1 MCLHENFEGV
11 FKDFEKFGGIW
22 YYFRLVL
29 NLDLLIFFFFL
40 ENIRLNV
47 KKYENDV
54 NIDFFLIYKM
64 FQNYNTKNTI
74 KMVVLKYYCDIFL
87 V

>member
-1 MCLHENFEGV
+1 MVLLSAC
-11 FKDFEKFGGIW
+11 FK
-22 YYFRLVL
+22 FRLV
-29 NLDLLIFFFFL
+29 DFFFFL

-54 NIDFFLIYKM
+54 NKDFFLIYKM

>member
-1 MCLHENFEGV
+1 MVLLSAC
-11 FKDFEKFGGIW
+11 FK
-22 YYFRLVL
+22 FRLV
-29 NLDLLIFFFFL
+29 DFFFFL